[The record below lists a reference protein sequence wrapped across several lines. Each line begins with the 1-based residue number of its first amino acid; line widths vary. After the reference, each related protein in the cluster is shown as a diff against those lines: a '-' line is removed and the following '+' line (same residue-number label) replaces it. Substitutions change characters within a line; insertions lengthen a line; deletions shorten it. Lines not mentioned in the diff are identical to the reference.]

1 MVLRVL
7 IFPSNILL
15 NQAET
20 AHIAHSLRPRCLAD
34 GVRGFCPFQR
44 RDPRCTPG
52 VEPLAHMFACFSTC
66 KPSVN
71 RTLTPR
77 VYTYLDSFIDDRLL

>member
-7 IFPSNILL
+7 IFPPNILL

-34 GVRGFCPFQR
+34 SVRGFCPFHR
-44 RDPRCTPG
+44 RDPQERTRIWIASFVDITRSKP
-52 VEPLAHMFACFSTC
+52 VEKIQVETTILPTFKT
-66 KPSVN
+66 
-71 RTLTPR
+71 
-77 VYTYLDSFIDDRLL
+77 

>member
-7 IFPSNILL
+7 IFPPNILL

-34 GVRGFCPFQR
+34 GVRGF
-44 RDPRCTPG
+44 
-52 VEPLAHMFACFSTC
+52 AHFKDTVSRTACIC
-66 KPSVN
+66 LHVLVPAN
-71 RTLTPR
+71 L
-77 VYTYLDSFIDDRLL
+77 